1 MTMPQTKPIKKY
13 IFYTYTYSIYLA
25 HQRSAKSTIYI
36 YIYIFLIQNMNS
48 SSITITAWNI
58 NGLRHRTLGNKL
70 SNSDFTKNIKDH
82 DLIFLVETWSNQTD
96 SIPGFKAVSTCT
108 ATPKTNSSCRISGG
122 ITLLIK
128 NTLQPL
134 IYTEKL
140 TKNFLWCRI
149 DKSILD
155 SPHHLFICGVY
166 YPSRKITIL

>member
-1 MTMPQTKPIKKY
+1 
-13 IFYTYTYSIYLA
+13 
-25 HQRSAKSTIYI
+25 
-36 YIYIFLIQNMNS
+36 MNS

-96 SIPGFKAVSTCT
+96 SIPGFKAISTCT
-108 ATPKTNSSCRISGG
+108 AQPKTNSSCRISGG

-134 IYTEKL
+134 IYTE
-140 TKNFLWCRI
+140 N
-149 DKSILD
+149 
-155 SPHHLFICGVY
+155 
-166 YPSRKITIL
+166 